1 MDLGGTGGI
10 LVASHLVGREMRR
23 IVDEPDNRQEV
34 EDGLRDLYKALTV
47 TVNPIPIKTAV
58 GMTGLD
64 VGPLRLPLVEASEE
78 ERAVIREALERHNL
92 LAAV

>member
-1 MDLGGTGGI
+1 
-10 LVASHLVGREMRR
+10 
-23 IVDEPDNRQEV
+23 
-34 EDGLRDLYKALTV
+34 
-47 TVNPIPIKTAV
+47 
-58 GMTGLD
+58 MTGLE

>member
-1 MDLGGTGGI
+1 MGGTGGI
-10 LVASHLVGREMRR
+10 LVASHLVGSEMRR
-23 IVDEPDNRQEV
+23 IIDEPERRHEI

-47 TVNPIPIKTAV
+47 TSNPIPIKTAV
-58 GMTGLD
+58 NMIGQE
-64 VGPLRLPLVEASEE
+64 VGGFRLPLVEASEE